1 MASGNMLYLRY
12 WKLSLWGDQALCCAL
27 SIPIFL
33 DIAPKILS
41 NAMCSH
47 GNQHWVPATDRYV
60 PATRRNLRQTSAHW
74 AGPLPSNDLDGSW
87 WVKSTESLRVA
98 IWDFRLMIEIYR
110 SIWYSRFIKIVHS
123 IRVSTVPTSRIIKSY
138 KNDLWNHRAQH
149 VCSGATWPTRVH
161 AFIWRP
167 HSLPSASMQN
177 QNLHSWTFQT
187 NSRRF
192 LVRKTSVD
200 FLFTPCISDRWA
212 LPGRQWSSRVVSQSI
227 VLKLPRPP
235 KLYPVR
241 PPFSFRF
248 RPI

>member
-167 HSLPSASMQN
+167 PQFAISKHAKSKPA
-177 QNLHSWTFQT
+177 
-187 NSRRF
+187 F
-192 LVRKTSVD
+192 LD
-200 FLFTPCISDRWA
+200 IS
-212 LPGRQWSSRVVSQSI
+212 I
-227 VLKLPRPP
+227 K
-235 KLYPVR
+235 
-241 PPFSFRF
+241 
-248 RPI
+248 

>member
-110 SIWYSRFIKIVHS
+110 SIWYSKFIKSVHS
-123 IRVSTVPTSRIIKSY
+123 IRVSTVPTSRIIVHSMFA
-138 KNDLWNHRAQH
+138 LVQHGQH
-149 VCSGATWPTRVH
+149 VFMLSFEDPTG
-161 AFIWRP
+161 
-167 HSLPSASMQN
+167 MQN
-177 QNLHSWTFQT
+177 QNLHSWTFQ
-187 NSRRF
+187 
-192 LVRKTSVD
+192 
-200 FLFTPCISDRWA
+200 
-212 LPGRQWSSRVVSQSI
+212 
-227 VLKLPRPP
+227 
-235 KLYPVR
+235 
-241 PPFSFRF
+241 
-248 RPI
+248 